1 MSVPR
6 KPNTLDWI
14 SAQPWRKPVMLFT
27 LMVVLVIVLSYVKL
41 KADLPPNLTDV
52 LKVLIYVCIGGY
64 FGTSSIEA
72 INGPKD
78 STEIIINTK
87 DVETEGEE
95 DERG

>member
-1 MSVPR
+1 
-6 KPNTLDWI
+6 
-14 SAQPWRKPVMLFT
+14 MLFT
-27 LMVVLVIVLSYVKL
+27 LMVVLIIVLAYVKL

-78 STEIIINTK
+78 TTEITINTTE
-87 DVETEGEE
+87 VEAAEEE

>member
-27 LMVVLVIVLSYVKL
+27 LMVVLVIVRSYVKL

-87 DVETEGEE
+87 EVETEGEE